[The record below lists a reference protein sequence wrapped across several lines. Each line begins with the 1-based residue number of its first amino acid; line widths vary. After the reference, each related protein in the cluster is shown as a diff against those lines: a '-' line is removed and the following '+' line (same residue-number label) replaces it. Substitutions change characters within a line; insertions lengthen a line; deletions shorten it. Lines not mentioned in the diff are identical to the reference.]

1 MLQRTG
7 KESSLKRFNKALS
20 TEEDGKQLF
29 LILSDDRIRG
39 NGLQLYHEGLRLPRD
54 GRNNFLTVTVLKH
67 NNGLPRGVEAI
78 S

>member
-1 MLQRTG
+1 MV
-7 KESSLKRFNKALS
+7 KRFNKPLS

-29 LILSDDRIRG
+29 LILSDDRTRG

-54 GRNNFLTVTVLKH
+54 GRKNFLTVTVLKH
-67 NNGLPRGVEAI
+67 YNGLPRGVEAI